1 MPGLLDY
8 LPNADAL
15 TSLGPE
21 DLGMILLEL
30 MQKVR
35 GPNFG
40 RSDLEMALWNT
51 NSPGYPISKKRA
63 VLTAVAEAWQW
74 LESEGFVMAD
84 PDQPNGF
91 FCLTRKGAALKS
103 TSDVEAY
110 RHGNLLP
117 ESLVHPKIAA
127 KVRPMFLRGDY
138 DVAVVQAFK
147 HVEVTVRQAAGLSD
161 DMTGQRLM
169 RTAFH
174 PETGS
179 LTDTE
184 TPQAERQALMELFSG
199 AFGHARNPPSHR
211 DIVIARA
218 DAARLIGLAS
228 YLLELVEDR
237 LLLRR

>member
-1 MPGLLDY
+1 MSVLLDY

-40 RSDLEMALWNT
+40 RSDLEMALWNA
-51 NSPGYPISKKRA
+51 NSLGYPISKKRD
-63 VLTAVAEAWQW
+63 VIRAVAEAWQW
-74 LESEGFVMAD
+74 LESEGLVMAD

-103 TSDVEAY
+103 TSDVETY
-110 RHGNLLP
+110 RHGNILP
-117 ESLVHPKIAA
+117 EGLLHPKLVS

-138 DVAVVQAFK
+138 DVAVVQAFRQ
-147 HVEVTVRQAAGLSD
+147 VEIAVRDAAQLSD
-161 DMTGQRLM
+161 DLVGQKLM
-169 RTAFH
+169 RAAYN
-174 PETGS
+174 PESGP
-179 LTDTE
+179 LTDMN
-184 TPQAERQALMELFSG
+184 TPAGERQAVMELFSG
-199 AFGHARNPPSHR
+199 AIGHGRNPPSHR
-211 DIVIARA
+211 DVVIARA

-228 YLLELVEDR
+228 YLLQLVDDWH
-237 LLLRR
+237 L